1 MNFRSKVFCQSWYYG
16 LAVLLV
22 ALVAVNQVQ
31 VYAQEE
37 AKEVPANGS
46 AGANSPANPA
56 TESRSSQPRLR
67 LKNGD
72 FVEGELVGV
81 DSTDSISWKSGH
93 FLQPLTIPIDA
104 IRGFEL
110 GQNPD
115 ANAGLS
121 AWTLEMHSG
130 DRITGDVLNWKDDK
144 IGFQSATFGQIEV
157 PANALSRLVKNSNDV
172 QWLFQGPRDPSAW
185 KPFSGD
191 EAWMMQGASLV
202 SNQLGSRVI
211 GNVLLPEKGAI
222 DLRLSWEGK
231 AGFAIAIGV
240 DENASNI
247 NSAFRV
253 ETWQN
258 QLVLVRQAKG
268 KAEIVELDSI
278 DANQSTMELSLFYDQ
293 KEERLVVYSGYGKL
307 LADLTLSG
315 SEGKIY
321 PFIAIANHTE
331 GLRLDRLRVR
341 AWTMSL
347 PADRKTG
354 ENYVIKGAIEP
365 MTGDVAAANPE
376 EGWKL
381 KTSNG
386 EVVVPWNEITEV
398 IQMEKSEAGGNG
410 VNNDSSATSNAKEP
424 PSKKGEDFA
433 ELFDSIKEGED
444 VLEKQD
450 KEKVSSSPKTEKSKI
465 QDSDSL
471 QLEFFDGSRW
481 KGEWISTTNGV
492 VRFTPSSTKV
502 AVQFPIQSIMSFRGS
517 NKPLP
522 TAATTAT
529 VRKGAFMGGDIQL
542 EGSLVA
548 VSGQDSVLGWQSI
561 VSKEAVAILN
571 AGDARLDFRGRARRL
586 QAVSDSKTAAVQVQ
600 MNFGVNEEQQPVE
613 PSFEL
618 RQLMVP
624 SITLRNGDAFAA
636 ELQSVTE
643 EGIQFKSDKVESG
656 TLVNNAVQSI
666 ELRKLRSGKI
676 PSAKK
681 VERLLTVPR
690 NSKNDPPTHV
700 LISVE
705 GDFLRGRLVA
715 INSEFATME
724 IRLEQVQ
731 VPIAKVA
738 QIVWLHERNWNVGNT
753 EQKTTETPAE
763 TTAELPEKKNDTV
776 ELPPGSV
783 VAMFRNGLR
792 MSFIPASVSDQNIL
806 GSNPLL
812 GNCSL
817 PISEID
823 ILLLGPKANVQAA
836 DLASNPWK
844 LNLAKSPLEPTEEE
858 GAGNPGEQSTL
869 VGQPAPEFELETVSG
884 EKFKLSDLK
893 GKIVVLDFWASWCGP
908 CMQTMPEVDK
918 IVAEFPA
925 EQVELVAVNLE
936 EPAERAK
943 AAMERLQLHTK
954 VVLDIDGVAA
964 QRYQASAIPQTVIID
979 RDGKVLNVFV
989 GGGQQFLKSFRESL
1003 DKAINGMTD
1012 IQ

>member
-1 MNFRSKVFCQSWYYG
+1 MNLCSKVVIPSCNLG
-16 LAVLLV
+16 LAALLV
-22 ALVAVNQVQ
+22 AFILVPQYSLRAQDQAKQV
-31 VYAQEE
+31 E
-37 AKEVPANGS
+37 ASVSTGTAEDGSKTDAATKNG
-46 AGANSPANPA
+46 P
-56 TESRSSQPRLR
+56 TQPRLR

-72 FVEGELVGV
+72 FAEGDLVGV
-81 DSTDSISWKSGH
+81 DSTDSISWKSAH
-93 FLQPLTIPIDA
+93 FLQPLMIPIDA
-104 IRGFEL
+104 IRGFEI

-115 ANAGLS
+115 TKAGLS
-121 AWTLEMHSG
+121 AWTIEMHSG
-130 DRITGDVLNWKDDK
+130 DRITGEILNWKDGK
-144 IGFQSATFGQIEV
+144 IGFQSATFGQVEV
-157 PANALSRLVKNSNDV
+157 PASSVSRLVKNSNDV

-191 EAWMMQGASLV
+191 EPWKMQGASLV
-202 SNQLGSRVI
+202 SNQLGSRII

-247 NSAFRV
+247 NSAFRI

-268 KAEIVELDSI
+268 KAEIVELDSL
-278 DANQSTMELSLFYDQ
+278 DSNQSTLELSLFFDQ

-307 LADLTLSG
+307 FADLTLPG
-315 SEGKIY
+315 SDAKIH
-321 PFIAIANHTE
+321 PFVAIANHTE
-331 GLRLDRLRVR
+331 GLRLDRFRVQ
-341 AWTMSL
+341 AWTMPL
-347 PADRKTG
+347 PADRKTD

-365 MTGDVAAANPE
+365 ITADVSAANPD

-381 KTSNG
+381 NTANG
-386 EVVVPWNEITEV
+386 EIVVAWNEISEV
-398 IQMEKSEAGGNG
+398 IQMEKTEA
-410 VNNDSSATSNAKEP
+410 VVDSAKGDKTPADNAKGEP
-424 PSKKGEDFA
+424 AKKGEDFA
-433 ELFDSIKEGED
+433 ELFDSIKEGQN
-444 VLEKQD
+444 VLEKKEEEKLSSNPKSD
-450 KEKVSSSPKTEKSKI
+450 KAASKDVDGI
-465 QDSDSL
+465 
-471 QLEFFDGSRW
+471 QLEFFDGARW
-481 KGEWISTTNGV
+481 RGQWNGISGGV
-492 VRFTPSSTKV
+492 VSFTPSSLQV
-502 AVQFPIQSIMSFRGS
+502 AVQFPIQSIMSFRGN
-517 NKPLP
+517 NKALP
-522 TAATTAT
+522 TAAAASTG
-529 VRKGAFMGGDIQL
+529 RKGAFMGNDIQL
-542 EGSLVA
+542 EGSLVGLSA
-548 VSGQDSVLGWQSI
+548 NQSVLGWQSI
-561 VSKEAVAILN
+561 VSKEAVGIVSN
-571 AGDARLDFRGRARRL
+571 GDARLDFRGRARRL
-586 QAVSDSKTAAVQVQ
+586 QSVSDSKSAPVQVQ
-600 MNFGVNEEQQPVE
+600 VNFGMAGEEQSVE
-613 PSFEL
+613 PPFEL

-636 ELQSVTE
+636 ELQAVNE

-656 TLVNNAVQSI
+656 TLINEAVQSI
-666 ELRKLRSGKI
+666 ELRKLRSNKI

-690 NSKNDPPTHV
+690 NSKNDPPSHV

-724 IRLEQVQ
+724 IRLEQVK
-731 VPIAKVA
+731 VPLAKVA
-738 QIVWLHERNWNVGNT
+738 QIVWLHERNWKVGTT
-753 EQKTTETPAE
+753 EEKTTETPTESADKITE
-763 TTAELPEKKNDTV
+763 SVD
-776 ELPPGSV
+776 LPPGSI

-792 MSFIPASVSDQNIL
+792 MSFIPSTVSDQTIL

-823 ILLLGPKANVQAA
+823 IILLGPKANVQAA
-836 DLASNPWK
+836 DLAANPWK
-844 LNLAKSPLEPTEEE
+844 LTLAKSPLEPTEEE
-858 GAGNPGEQSTL
+858 GEGSTGEQSTL

-918 IVAEFPA
+918 IIAEFPA
-925 EQVELVAVNLE
+925 EQVELIAVNLE

-989 GGGQQFLKSFRESL
+989 GGGQQFLKNFRESL
-1003 DKAINGMTD
+1003 DKAVNGMTD